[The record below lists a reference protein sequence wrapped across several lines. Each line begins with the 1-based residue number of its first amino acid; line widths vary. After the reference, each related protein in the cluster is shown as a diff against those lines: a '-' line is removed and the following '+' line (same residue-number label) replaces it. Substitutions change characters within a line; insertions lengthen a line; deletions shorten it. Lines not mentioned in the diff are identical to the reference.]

1 MSSLVTHTTRSQIC
15 LMGVNLPRNGSSAF
29 TSKLQQMAGAWTRAT
44 VLALACIWTF
54 LFFLIAVSFS
64 PLRLLAR
71 CTFPSIKP
79 KLIRGVWRP
88 AMASLDLDLC
98 SLITI
103 SDHLVLITLEES
115 TKTLETIHIAAIAA
129 PSNLDSIFMCRA
141 LSTSRQFSN
150 RTA

>member
-1 MSSLVTHTTRSQIC
+1 MFALEPRLVFDLHSH
-15 LMGVNLPRNGSSAF
+15 LG
-29 TSKLQQMAGAWTRAT
+29 TSY
-44 VLALACIWTF
+44 
-54 LFFLIAVSFS
+54 
-64 PLRLLAR
+64 
-71 CTFPSIKP
+71 
-79 KLIRGVWRP
+79 
-88 AMASLDLDLC
+88 LDLC